1 MCHED
6 FNERRNARCQRGR
19 AMTGHEDDA
28 FLNQRPRALRNDTR
42 YDADIV
48 RFCNVEKHADIGKE
62 VEDVDHPQRVEI
74 GSKPRVHVQAALR
87 KEFSRPGKQHG
98 ERQGGE
104 QRWHYGSQP

>member
-1 MCHED
+1 
-6 FNERRNARCQRGR
+6 
-19 AMTGHEDDA
+19 MTGHEDDA

-104 QRWHYGSQP
+104 QRAGTTDLSHDGHDRPIKDAKR